1 MKNSPL
7 AIRSTLLTAAVAVFC
22 TGIQLAAVDSLAQQR
37 GAQAAVQL
45 VRLPTVT
52 VSAKREAVALAVEQ
66 LPTVVVVGQRL
77 AQTSAR
83 ASGSATGPST

>member
-22 TGIQLAAVDSLAQQR
+22 TGIQLATIDSLAQPR
-37 GAQAAVQL
+37 GAHAAVQL

-66 LPTVVVVGQRL
+66 LPTVVVVGQPL
-77 AQTSAR
+77 AQTSAQ

>member
-1 MKNSPL
+1 MKNSHL

-22 TGIQLAAVDSLAQQR
+22 TGIQLATIDSLAQPR
-37 GAQAAVQL
+37 GAHAEVRL

-52 VSAKREAVALAVEQ
+52 ISAKREAVDLAVER
-66 LPTVVVVGQRL
+66 LPTIVVIGQRL
-77 AQTSAR
+77 AQTSAQ